1 MNATIPKDLPLLS
14 LPMGAVLLAQFFSA
28 FGDNAL
34 LITAIA
40 LVKADGHAGWIPLLQ
55 AFFVIPFILLA
66 PFVGAL
72 ADAFPKGRV
81 MLFANGLKL
90 VSATAMAAGMPPL
103 LCYGMAGVGAAAYS
117 PAKYGIL
124 SQLFGADKLVK
135 ANGMLE
141 GSTIVAIL
149 LGVLVGGWL
158 ADQSLAWAFTGVIGV
173 YALAALINLL
183 IPRLPPEHPFTAP
196 PPQAGEGRGQPETWL
211 TILVSLVGWLVV
223 LSERGLFIASGLL
236 RQFLDS
242 LHTLWQNT
250 DTRFSLLGTSL
261 FWGTGSTLRLL
272 LFTWVPVAL
281 GIASN
286 QMPANL
292 MGVVSVGIVIGAAL
306 AGLLIKLENVNRALI
321 GGLLLGPLVLLFAQ
335 QTSLLSAALLLAS
348 IGAAGGLFVVPLN
361 ALLQERGHRSVG
373 AGHAL
378 AVQNLWEN
386 LVMLGFVG
394 AYALLEDAPVVTVA
408 MGFGGIVFVG
418 MLALA
423 WGRRTRTATHA

>member
-1 MNATIPKDLPLLS
+1 MTPSIEDQPLLS

-28 FGDNAL
+28 FADNAL

-40 LVKADGHAGWIPLLQ
+40 LVKSQGHLGWIPLLQ

-81 MLFANGLKL
+81 MLFANGLKMTGA
-90 VSATAMAAGMPPL
+90 VSMAAGLHPL
-103 LCYGMAGVGAAAYS
+103 LCYGMAGIGAAAYS

-124 SQLFGADKLVK
+124 SQLFGPDKLVK

-158 ADQSLAWAFTGVIGV
+158 ADQSLAWAFTGVISF
-173 YALAALINLL
+173 YALAAVINLL
-183 IPRLPPEHPFTAP
+183 IPRLPPEHP
-196 PPQAGEGRGQPETWL
+196 L
-211 TILVSLVGWLVV
+211 
-223 LSERGLFIASGLL
+223 ERFAFMALL
-236 RQFLDS
+236 REFLDS
-242 LHTLWQNT
+242 LRSLWRDS
-250 DTRFSLLGTSL
+250 DTRFSLIGTSL

-272 LFTWVPVAL
+272 LFAWVPVAL

-292 MGVVSVGIVIGAAL
+292 MGVVSIGIVIGAAL
-306 AGLLIKLENVNRALI
+306 AGLLIRLENVNRALI

-335 QTSLLSAALLLAS
+335 QTTLLNTVLLLVA

-361 ALLQERGHRSVG
+361 ALLQEHGHRSVG

-386 LVMLGFVG
+386 LAMLAFVG
-394 AYALLEDAPVVTVA
+394 AYALLESLPVVNLA
-408 MGFGGIVFVG
+408 MGFGGVVLFG
-418 MLALA
+418 MMALA
-423 WGRRTRTATHA
+423 WSRRRLS

>member
-1 MNATIPKDLPLLS
+1 MGTLRFAHPTKAHTMNPVVPKDLPLLS

-90 VSATAMAAGMPPL
+90 VGASSMAAGLPPL
-103 LCYGMAGVGAAAYS
+103 LSYGMAGIGAAAYS

-124 SQLFGADKLVK
+124 SQLFGPDKLVK
-135 ANGMLE
+135 ANGLLE

-173 YALAALINLL
+173 YVLAALINLL
-183 IPRLPPEHPFTAP
+183 IPRLPPEHALEQFD
-196 PPQAGEGRGQPETWL
+196 
-211 TILVSLVGWLVV
+211 
-223 LSERGLFIASGLL
+223 FNDLL

-242 LHTLWQNT
+242 LSTLWRNR
-250 DTRFSLLGTSL
+250 DSRFSLIGTSL
-261 FWGTGSTLRLL
+261 FWGTGSTLRLI
-272 LFTWVPVAL
+272 LFAWVPVAL

-292 MGVVSVGIVIGAAL
+292 MGVVSIGIIIGAAL
-306 AGLLIKLENVNRALI
+306 ASLLVKLETVNRALI

-335 QTSLLSAALLLAS
+335 QTDLISTALLLAA
-348 IGAAGGLFVVPLN
+348 IGAAGGFFVVPLN
-361 ALLQERGHRSVG
+361 ALLQERGHCSVG

-386 LVMLGFVG
+386 LAMLSFVG
-394 AYALLEDAPVVTVA
+394 VYALMEQVPVVNVA
-408 MGFGGIVFVG
+408 MGFGCVVFVG
-418 MLALA
+418 MVALTK
-423 WGRRTRTATHA
+423 GRHSRHS

>member
-1 MNATIPKDLPLLS
+1 MKPLPDDLPLLS

-90 VSATAMAAGMPPL
+90 VGASSMAAGLPPL
-103 LCYGMAGVGAAAYS
+103 LSYGMAGVGAAAYS

-124 SQLFGADKLVK
+124 SQLFGPDKLVK
-135 ANGMLE
+135 ANGLLE

-149 LGVLVGGWL
+149 LGVVVGGWL
-158 ADQSLAWAFTGVIGV
+158 ADQSLAWAFSGVIGV

-183 IPRLPPEHPFTAP
+183 IPRLPPEHP
-196 PPQAGEGRGQPETWL
+196 L
-211 TILVSLVGWLVV
+211 THFDFS
-223 LSERGLFIASGLL
+223 SLL
-236 RQFLDS
+236 RQFIDS
-242 LHTLWQNT
+242 LGTLWRDT
-250 DTRFSLLGTSL
+250 DSRFSLIGTSL
-261 FWGTGSTLRLL
+261 FWGTGSTLRLI
-272 LFTWVPVAL
+272 LFAWVPVAL

-292 MGVVSVGIVIGAAL
+292 MGVVSIGIVIGAAL
-306 AGLLIKLENVNRALI
+306 AGLLVKLETVNRVLI

-335 QTSLLSAALLLAS
+335 QTDLISAALLLAA

-386 LVMLGFVG
+386 LAMLGFVG
-394 AYALLEDAPVVTVA
+394 TYALMEQVPVVNVA
-408 MGFGGIVFVG
+408 MGFGGVVFAG
-418 MLALA
+418 IAALA
-423 WGRRTRTATHA
+423 WTRRTPA

>member
-1 MNATIPKDLPLLS
+1 MNISVPKDQPLLS

-40 LVKADGHAGWIPLLQ
+40 LVKAQGHPGWIPLLQ

-90 VSATAMAAGMPPL
+90 VGASSMAAGLPPL

-124 SQLFGADKLVK
+124 SQLFGPDKLVK

-158 ADQSLAWAFTGVIGV
+158 ADQSLTWAFTGVIGV
-173 YALAALINLL
+173 YLLAALINLL
-183 IPRLPPEHPFTAP
+183 IPRLPPEHALDRFD
-196 PPQAGEGRGQPETWL
+196 
-211 TILVSLVGWLVV
+211 
-223 LSERGLFIASGLL
+223 FSGLL

-242 LHTLWQNT
+242 LRTLWRNN

-261 FWGTGSTLRLL
+261 FWGTGSTLRLI
-272 LFTWVPVAL
+272 LFAWVPVAL
-281 GIASN
+281 GIADN
-286 QMPANL
+286 QLPANL
-292 MGVVSVGIVIGAAL
+292 MGVVSIGIVVGAGL
-306 AGLLIKLENVNRALI
+306 AGMMIKLENVNGALI

-335 QTSLLSAALLLAS
+335 QTTIIPTALLLAA

-361 ALLQERGHRSVG
+361 ALLQERGHHSVG
-373 AGHAL
+373 AGRAL

-386 LVMLGFVG
+386 LVMLLFVG
-394 AYALLEDAPVVTVA
+394 AYSLVSGLPVVNVV
-408 MGFGGIVFVG
+408 MGFGTVVLAGIAALS
-418 MLALA
+418 LARMH
-423 WGRRTRTATHA
+423 GKHI

>member
-1 MNATIPKDLPLLS
+1 MTGKPHSPQDLPLLS

-40 LVKADGHAGWIPLLQ
+40 LVKSEGHPDWIPLLQ
-55 AFFVIPFILLA
+55 ACFVIPFILLA

-90 VSATAMAAGMPPL
+90 AGAAALAAGLNPL
-103 LCYGMAGVGAAAYS
+103 VCYGAAGVGAAAYS

-124 SQLFGADKLVK
+124 SQLFGPEKLVK

-158 ADQSLAWAFTGVIGV
+158 ADLSLAHAFAGVMGM
-173 YALAALINLL
+173 YALAAAINLL
-183 IPRLPPEHPFTAP
+183 IPRLPPEHPPDRFDA
-196 PPQAGEGRGQPETWL
+196 A
-211 TILVSLVGWLVV
+211 
-223 LSERGLFIASGLL
+223 GLL
-236 RQFLDS
+236 REFIVS
-242 LHTLWQNT
+242 VKTLWRNN
-250 DTRFSLLGTSL
+250 DARFSLIGTSL
-261 FWGTGSTLRLL
+261 FWGTGSTLRLA
-272 LFTWVPVAL
+272 LFAWVPVAL
-281 GIASN
+281 GIANN

-292 MGVVSVGIVIGAAL
+292 MGVVSVGIVLGAAL
-306 AGLLIKLENVNRALI
+306 AGALVRLETVNRALL
-321 GGLLLGPLVLLFAQ
+321 GGLMLGPLVMLLAWQ
-335 QTSLLSAALLLAS
+335 SGLVPAALLLAG
-348 IGAAGGLFVVPLN
+348 IGIAGGFFVVPLN
-361 ALLQERGHRSVG
+361 ALLQERGHESVG

-386 LVMLGFVG
+386 LAMLVFVG
-394 AYALLEDAPVVTVA
+394 AYALAEGLPVVGVVTAFGAVVMAGVA
-408 MGFGGIVFVG
+408 I
-418 MLALA
+418 LA
-423 WGRRTRTATHA
+423 WARTR

>member
-1 MNATIPKDLPLLS
+1 MNPAAPKDLPLLS

-40 LVKADGHAGWIPLLQ
+40 LVKAEGHPGWIPLLQ

-90 VSATAMAAGMPPL
+90 IGAGSRAAGAPPL

-124 SQLFGADKLVK
+124 SQLFGPDKLVK

-149 LGVLVGGWL
+149 LGVVVGGWL

-183 IPRLPPEHPFTAP
+183 IPRLPPEHPLDNFD
-196 PPQAGEGRGQPETWL
+196 
-211 TILVSLVGWLVV
+211 
-223 LSERGLFIASGLL
+223 FSGLL

-242 LHTLWQNT
+242 LRTLWKNT

-261 FWGTGSTLRLL
+261 FWGTGSTLRLI
-272 LFTWVPVAL
+272 LFAWVPVAL

-292 MGVVSVGIVIGAAL
+292 MGVVSIGIVIGAAL
-306 AGLLIKLENVNRALI
+306 AGMLIKLENVNRALI

-335 QTSLLSAALLLAS
+335 QTTLMPTALLLAA
-348 IGAAGGLFVVPLN
+348 IGAAGGLFIVPLN
-361 ALLQERGHRSVG
+361 ALLQERGYQSVG
-373 AGHAL
+373 AGRAL

-394 AYALLEDAPVVTVA
+394 AYALLEQVPVVNVA
-408 MGFGGIVFVG
+408 MGFGGVVLVG
-418 MLALA
+418 MAALA
-423 WGRRTRTATHA
+423 WGRRTGSK

>member
-1 MNATIPKDLPLLS
+1 MTTQLDLS
-14 LPMGAVLLAQFFSA
+14 LRSRGMLAVLLAQFLSA

-34 LITAIA
+34 LIAAIA

-90 VSATAMAAGMPPL
+90 VGALSMAVGLPPL

-135 ANGMLE
+135 ANSLLE

-149 LGVLVGGWL
+149 LGVVVGGWL
-158 ADQSLAWAFTGVIGV
+158 ADQSLTWAFTGVIGV
-173 YALAALINLL
+173 YALAAAINLL
-183 IPRLPPEHPFTAP
+183 IPRLPPEHALDRFDA
-196 PPQAGEGRGQPETWL
+196 
-211 TILVSLVGWLVV
+211 I
-223 LSERGLFIASGLL
+223 GLL
-236 RQFLDS
+236 HQFIDS
-242 LHTLWQNT
+242 VCRLWRNA

-261 FWGTGSTLRLL
+261 FWGTGSTLRLI
-272 LFTWVPVAL
+272 LFAWVPAAL

-286 QMPANL
+286 QMPADL
-292 MGVVSVGIVIGAAL
+292 MGVVSVGIVVGAGAA
-306 AGLLIKLENVNRALI
+306 GMLIKLENVNRALI

-335 QTSLLSAALLLAS
+335 QTALLPTALLLAA
-348 IGAAGGLFVVPLN
+348 IGAAGGFFVVPLN
-361 ALLQERGHRSVG
+361 ALLQERGHQSVG

-386 LVMLGFVG
+386 LVMLAFVG
-394 AYALLEDAPVVTVA
+394 AYALMEHLPVVDVA
-408 MGFGGIVFVG
+408 RGFGGVVLVG
-418 MLALA
+418 MVVLA
-423 WGRRTRTATHA
+423 WGRGTGASPTLEETN